1 MLSGV
6 SYDVIVI
13 GGGIVGTATA
23 AHLAAS
29 GRAVL
34 LLERATVGAGASGR
48 NSGVVQHPFDP
59 VMVELYRETIGLYR
73 GLTTRTDGAFR
84 LGERPAGI
92 LMASLDAG
100 VARSFA
106 AEVAEALPEL
116 DPAYLGPG
124 EVSALEPAFAPGVA
138 ACRLEIAFPVE
149 PIAAT
154 RAYALAAE
162 RGGATIREG
171 VEARPIVQHGRV
183 HGVET
188 REPGGVD
195 GIRIAAETVVVAAG
209 PWSAALIEPGGSWQP
224 ISPLWGAVVDA
235 RLAAP
240 PGHAVEEIWTG
251 LEPGGDHP
259 DAAFSLVTAGGRS
272 SVGSIFVAEEPDA
285 PEVTPPI
292 LERARRY
299 VPSLAEAEVG
309 ATRVCA
315 RPLSLDERPLVGPIP
330 GVDGLYL
337 AAGHGP
343 WGISTGPAA
352 ATLIVDLLDGR
363 RATPATLDPGRFGPI
378 PGLA

>member
-23 AHLAAS
+23 AHVAAS
-29 GRAVL
+29 GRSVL
-34 LLERATVGAGASGR
+34 LLERAAVGAGASGR

-59 VMVELYRETIGLYR
+59 VMIELYRETVGLYR
-73 GLTTRTDGAFR
+73 GLATRTEGAFR

-92 LMASLDAG
+92 LMASLDPA
-100 VARSFA
+100 VAQAFA
-106 AEVAEALPEL
+106 TEVADELPEL
-116 DPAYLGPG
+116 EPEYLAPG
-124 EVSALEPAFAPGVA
+124 DVTALEPAFAPEVA
-138 ACRLEIAFPVE
+138 ACRLDDAFPVE

-154 RAYALAAE
+154 RAYALAAD
-162 RGGATIREG
+162 RAGTTIREG

-188 REPGGVD
+188 REPGSVD

-209 PWSAALIEPGGSWQP
+209 PWSPTLIDPSGTWRP

-235 RLAAP
+235 RLPAA
-240 PGHAVEEIWTG
+240 PGHAAEEIWTG

-259 DAAFSLVTAGGRS
+259 DDAFSLVTAGGRS
-272 SVGSIFVAEEPDA
+272 SVGSIFVADEPDPA
-285 PEVTPPI
+285 VVTPTI

-299 VPSLAEAEVG
+299 VPGLAEADIG

-315 RPLSLDERPLVGPIP
+315 RPLSLDERPLIGPIP
-330 GVDGLYL
+330 GVEGLYL

-352 ATLIVDLLDGR
+352 ATLIADLLDGR
-363 RATPATLDPGRFGPI
+363 RTTPSALDPGRFGEI
-378 PGLA
+378 PVAG